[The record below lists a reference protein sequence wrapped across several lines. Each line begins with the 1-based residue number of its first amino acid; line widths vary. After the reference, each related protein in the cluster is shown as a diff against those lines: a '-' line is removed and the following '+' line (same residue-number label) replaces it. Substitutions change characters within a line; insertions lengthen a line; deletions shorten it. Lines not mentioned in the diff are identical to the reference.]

1 MKFFNQAPPQAKWT
15 QQWSQSPQ
23 GQYTGFSRDYQTSA
37 TVFACIEMLATSV
50 GEPMMVGRKWQR
62 NSPQIR
68 NQLRVAK
75 AGEPYRVVNKMAIQ
89 NGFYRDITDH
99 PCINLLH
106 NPNPWISHDE
116 LWGNVILDRAVA
128 GNAYLLKGRYQNGL
142 LKGKPAELWRL
153 RPDRVKVVPG
163 GGFIAGYEYN
173 IGSDKVFYPAE
184 DILHFKT
191 RNPLNDFY
199 GQPTLQAL
207 ADDIAIGQ
215 SMKKFLKNFFERG
228 GASGPGGI
236 LSVKQKVSQEA
247 KDEIRDRY
255 RARFGAAPGELMVL
269 DNAESEYQKMGLD
282 RGLRDA
288 LPKEI
293 SDGIDAMIAM
303 EFGIPASIL
312 GIPIGMESSSYA
324 NKRSDWQTLWDMT
337 MAPLLSSLAGEIT
350 RNLVPDF
357 GGIDEVAFDVS
368 DIKALQ
374 EDVDL
379 IHKRWRDDL
388 AAGIASW
395 EEAREGVGLNPKPSE
410 GIFFVASN
418 FVPTEVDILGEPP
431 PLPAAPKQIAA
442 PSNLVDEVRH
452 ECTDGRRRLIAREV
466 EGNPELWCEDCK
478 MRFRPHDTTPA
489 MTVKTVEYGD
499 DGKVARVL
507 EVVS

>member
-1 MKFFNQAPPQAKWT
+1 
-15 QQWSQSPQ
+15 
-23 GQYTGFSRDYQTSA
+23 
-37 TVFACIEMLATSV
+37 MLATSV

-75 AGEPYRVVNKMAIQ
+75 AGEPYRVVNKMAIE

-99 PCINLLH
+99 PLIELLRM
-106 NPNPWISHDE
+106 PNPYMTHDE

-128 GNAYLLKGRYQNGL
+128 GNAYLLKGRWESGPL
-142 LKGKPAELWRL
+142 RGKPAELWRL
-153 RPDRVKVVPG
+153 RPDRIKIIPGNGFVK
-163 GGFIAGYEYN
+163 AYEYN
-173 IGSDKVFYPAE
+173 IGSSKITYPAE

-191 RNPLNDFY
+191 RNPLSDFY

-207 ADDIAIGQ
+207 TSDIVIGH
-215 SMKKFLKNFFERG
+215 SMKLFLRNFFERG

-247 KDEIRDRY
+247 KDEIRERY
-255 RARFGAAPGELMVL
+255 RTRFGAAPGELMVL

-303 EFGIPASIL
+303 VFGIPASIL

-350 RNLVPDF
+350 RQLVPDF

-388 AAGIASW
+388 AASIAFW
-395 EEAREGVGLNPKPSE
+395 EDAREGIGLDPNAE
-410 GIFFVASN
+410 GTLLIPAGM
-418 FVPTEVDILGEPP
+418 VPIVVRRGVIEMPEPEPP
-431 PLPAAPKQIAA
+431 QLPAPT
-442 PSNLVDEVRH
+442 NLLSEVRH
-452 ECTDGRRRLIAREV
+452 SCGKLIARDV
-466 EGNPELWCEDCK
+466 LGNPELTCPRCRVE
-478 MRFRPHDTTPA
+478 FRPHTNEV
-489 MTVKTVEYGD
+489 VKTIERD
-499 DGKVARVL
+499 ENGKIARVT
-507 EVVS
+507 EVMV